1 MNEEVYEKAS
11 DAEAAEESDAG
22 DTEEEAEDVET
33 KELRR
38 SGEAEA
44 PNRAALRGRRP
55 APIAAADGEGR
66 RAGSAARRESMRQAE
81 AEMAGEGEV
90 EAKAA
95 MEVEEEGGSERA
107 EQWLESFVTGCYY
120 YWLTVSKVLHCYEA
134 GQFSACRS

>member
-107 EQWLESFVTGCYY
+107 EQWLERRQRHHDDG
-120 YWLTVSKVLHCYEA
+120 KGA
-134 GQFSACRS
+134 IKRPG